1 MQIVGALRIHAFM
14 DNEMFSVFF
23 RNQSVAAM
31 RTSQFYGRESAFI
44 RRESGIADLT
54 QELAF
59 GTVVLVE
66 KRFRGIAAGTG
77 AGKYDQEDFSL

>member
-1 MQIVGALRIHAFM
+1 M

-66 KRFRGIAAGTG
+66 KRFRGIAAGAG
-77 AGKYDQEDFSL
+77 AGVWNITL